1 MRAAGPMR
9 HGALQQWQQGESTHM
24 HILHRTSGAA
34 VRRAWVIGLCGV
46 SLAGCVTVT
55 TTSGSRAKAAN
66 EPAGEHP
73 ARSLPTQG
81 QGASSARPQAA
92 PIPAAAKAAPQI
104 AQPPAKT
111 YTRTTLANTYSSYEE
126 TDMGFRLIL
135 RKDGSSV
142 MEIANGDQLS
152 RIAGRWRVEGDR
164 VTVDQTVRKKTER
177 LVYVV
182 RDVVKPADVS
192 ANPGCKGSFGLQAVA
207 VPKGEDLDEH
217 RIWPLKAIEAGQAPC
232 RK

>member
-1 MRAAGPMR
+1 
-9 HGALQQWQQGESTHM
+9 M

-34 VRRAWVIGLCGV
+34 IRRAWVIGLCGV

-66 EPAGEHP
+66 EPAGAQP

-81 QGASSARPQAA
+81 QGASNAGARTQAA
-92 PIPAAAKAAPQI
+92 PSPATAKAAPQA
-104 AQPPAKT
+104 AQIPAKR
-111 YTRTTLANTYSSYEE
+111 YTREVLATTYSTYGPTDIGYE
-126 TDMGFRLIL
+126 LVL

-142 MEIANGDQLS
+142 MEVPNGEQLS
-152 RIAGRWRVEGDR
+152 RFMGRWRVEGDR
-164 VTVDQTVRKKTER
+164 ITVDQTVRKKPER

-182 RDVVKPADVS
+182 REALKPGDVS
-192 ANPGCKGSFGLQAVA
+192 ANPGCKGSFGLQAVV
-207 VPKGEDLDEH
+207 VPKGEDLDDH
-217 RIWPLKAIEAGQAPC
+217 RIWPVKAIEAEQAPC

>member
-1 MRAAGPMR
+1 M
-9 HGALQQWQQGESTHM
+9 GALQQWQQGEIQHM
-24 HILHRTSGAA
+24 HIWHCTSGAA
-34 VRRAWVIGLCGV
+34 IRRAWVIGLCGA

-55 TTSGSRAKAAN
+55 TSSGKSARAS
-66 EPAGEHP
+66 EPAGTHP

-81 QGASSARPQAA
+81 QGAANAGARTQA
-92 PIPAAAKAAPQI
+92 PSPAAAKAAPA
-104 AQPPAKT
+104 AQQAPAKV
-111 YTRTTLANTYSSYEE
+111 YTRDALATAYSSYGE
-126 TDMGFRLIL
+126 TDIGYQLVL

-142 MEIANGDQLS
+142 MEVPNGEQLT

-164 VTVDQTVRKKTER
+164 VTVDQTVRKRPER

-182 RDVVKPADVS
+182 REALKPADVS

-207 VPKGEDLDEH
+207 VPKGEDLDDH